1 MTLSNGSGDHEALRD
16 GIRQTRAELAETVQ
30 ALAAKADVKARIKGS
45 ATQVTDRLRGQA
57 AQTTNQVRAQAGE
70 RIGAVRAS
78 VSGANQTV
86 RRKPL
91 PLAAGALAAAALAAA
106 IVVLVVRGRRR

>member
-45 ATQVTDRLRGQA
+45 ASQAAGRLRGQA
-57 AQTTNQVRAQAGE
+57 AHLTGQVRTQTGE
-70 RIGAVRAS
+70 RVGEVRAS
-78 VSGANQTV
+78 VSDVNQAV
-86 RRKPL
+86 RRRPV
-91 PLAAGALAAAALAAA
+91 PWGAGALAVVAVAAA
-106 IVVLVVRGRRR
+106 IVVLVMRRRQR